1 MTAVQIARTR
11 RDPTDDLSSS
21 ADVLQLV
28 RAFYRDAAVDD
39 VLGPVFSAAGVD
51 WSAHIPRLVEF
62 WEWQLLGEPGYV
74 GQPMRAHERAHSLVP
89 FRDAHYTRW
98 LELFDGTVDDLFR
111 GPTAEL
117 AKHRAR
123 KIATAMHRILPLD
136 ADPPGR
142 QEVVGGPAGRG
153 DHTG

>member
-1 MTAVQIARTR
+1 MTAVQTARTR
-11 RDPTDDLSSS
+11 REPTEDLSSS

-51 WSAHIPRLVEF
+51 WSVHVPRLVEF
-62 WEWQLLGEPGYV
+62 WAWQLLGESGYV
-74 GQPMRAHERAHSLVP
+74 GQPMRAHERAHGLVP
-89 FRDAHYTRW
+89 FSDAHYTRW
-98 LELFDGTVDDLFR
+98 LELFDDTVDDLYR

-123 KIATAMHRILPLD
+123 KIATAMRRILPSG
-136 ADPPGR
+136 AEPPCR
-142 QEVVGGPAGRG
+142 RTPYL
-153 DHTG
+153 